1 MECNCIS
8 QRARCQVPTTAPP
21 GSAKHSCCL
30 AWVLCLHGSDRS
42 WVILQWASPLVSV
55 YLATCQFSAFFAGS
69 SLFSS
74 KHQDAL
80 GLNPVTSYMHSVSKC
95 PASSFVAV
103 NTTCALGSTILNL
116 LILDAYLSLTP
127 ANQTCISEQV

>member
-1 MECNCIS
+1 M
-8 QRARCQVPTTAPP
+8 
-21 GSAKHSCCL
+21 
-30 AWVLCLHGSDRS
+30 
-42 WVILQWASPLVSV
+42 ILQWASPLVSV

-95 PASSFVAV
+95 PASSFVA
-103 NTTCALGSTILNL
+103 LGSTILNL